1 MTEVVFS
8 TRGDGTLAASVRDE
22 SGVGDV
28 ELRGELRCSCR
39 RLGCAHL
46 RRVRAALSLTDDND
60 RNARSNGEAAVPAS
74 KATDRCHPPLEA
86 GLFIAER
93 SKC

>member
-22 SGVGDV
+22 SGV
-28 ELRGELRCSCR
+28 GELRCSCR

-86 GLFIAER
+86 GPHIGER